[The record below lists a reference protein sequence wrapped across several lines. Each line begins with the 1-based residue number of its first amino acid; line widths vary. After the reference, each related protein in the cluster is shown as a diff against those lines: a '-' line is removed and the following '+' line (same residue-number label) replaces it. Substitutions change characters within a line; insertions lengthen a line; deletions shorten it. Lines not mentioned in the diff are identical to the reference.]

1 MFQRIRVI
9 ATAVAKKIAAL
20 TTASY
25 LEELAKRGNRE
36 KYEAVL
42 AKVPDTQPEGYS
54 QLPTG
59 LPSPPKNIDSRSVQP
74 IAD

>member
-42 AKVPDTQPEGYS
+42 AKVPDTQPEVYN

>member
-42 AKVPDTQPEGYS
+42 AKVPDTQPEVYS